1 MNTGIPIRLDD
12 RLRANFNRHRDTL
25 QQLADALR
33 EEQQTLVSDDV
44 EALESL
50 TARKAAA
57 AEELRALCNELG
69 QLHGQKNR
77 SFLAWLAAQP
87 GGSALAS
94 EWQAILDLALRCQQ
108 GNAENAAMLD
118 ARHRQVRAKLQ
129 VLRGETQPTTYGP
142 RTGAAYGGDA
152 TAFSSRTLGLA

>member
-12 RLRANFNRHRDTL
+12 RLRANFARHRDTL
-25 QQLADALR
+25 QRLADALD

-50 TARKAAA
+50 TTLKAAA
-57 AEELRALCNELG
+57 AEELRVLGSELG
-69 QLHGQKNR
+69 HLHGQNSR
-77 SFLAWLAAQP
+77 AFLSWLSSQP
-87 GGSALAS
+87 GGSALVN

-108 GNAENAAMLD
+108 GNAANAAMLD

-129 VLRGETQPTTYGP
+129 VLRGEAQQTTYGP
-142 RTGAAYGGDA
+142 RTGAGYGADA